1 VAPLFSTPA
10 VVALGG
16 SLHRFF
22 ESPLA
27 LLVRGHSRCTLTVPE
42 AVDARLSS
50 PPPPPP
56 GLWSVAQ
63 WNNWKSIAMPAMHMH
78 TAISH
83 SGIGRDTPL
92 HRVVASN
99 VALGKCMSSRPI
111 RVVNGLHAI
120 PLSSKPTTLGF
131 VSRGVLTSRW
141 LRQSSRYCYV
151 HLKAL
156 SIVERSFL
164 VTPMQR
170 PLHVGSRSF
179 FNITIS
185 DYV

>member
-1 VAPLFSTPA
+1 
-10 VVALGG
+10 
-16 SLHRFF
+16 
-22 ESPLA
+22 
-27 LLVRGHSRCTLTVPE
+27 
-42 AVDARLSS
+42 
-50 PPPPPP
+50 
-56 GLWSVAQ
+56 
-63 WNNWKSIAMPAMHMH
+63 MPAMHMD
-78 TAISH
+78 TAISN

-99 VALGKCMSSRPI
+99 AALGKCMSSRPI
-111 RVVNGLHAI
+111 RAVNGLPAI
-120 PLSSKPTTLGF
+120 PLSSKSTILRF
-131 VSRGVLTSRW
+131 VRGGVLTSRW

-156 SIVERSFL
+156 SIVDRSFL
-164 VTPMQR
+164 FTPMQR